1 MIFFEMYEY
10 IILYY
15 NEDEINILLNL
26 STKKLLKIDNNSTK
40 KILWYNYKI
49 LKEKINLFLFFF

>member
-1 MIFFEMYEY
+1 MIFFETYEY

-49 LKEKINLFLFFF
+49 LKERINLFL

>member
-1 MIFFEMYEY
+1 MS
-10 IILYY
+10 
-15 NEDEINILLNL
+15 DEINILLNL

-49 LKEKINLFLFFF
+49 FKKGINLFLFKIEIRIIY

>member
-1 MIFFEMYEY
+1 MIFFETYEY

>member
-1 MIFFEMYEY
+1 MIFFETYEY

-49 LKEKINLFLFFF
+49 LKERINLFLFFF

>member
-1 MIFFEMYEY
+1 MIFFEIYEY